1 MMIDFIVHW
10 AQDLEDKWVNT
21 LYAERIED
29 GRAVLLAAHT
39 NKENTDELAKDLIK
53 LLVEAEEA
61 YESN

>member
-1 MMIDFIVHW
+1 MIDFIVHW
-10 AQDLEDKWVNT
+10 AEELEDKWVGT
-21 LYAERIED
+21 LYAERVEV
-29 GRAVLLAAHT
+29 GRVALLDAHT